1 MLDLKYFLPN
11 MLLFKNAPENDPYL
25 GNDFFWC
32 GSDGKGLA
40 HSVLVLWPVDKKFS
54 CRVIWSLFGCLV
66 VGCGARATLTIERLP
81 TLYLYYKINVYVH
94 GRRNGS
100 KNLWRISE
108 AGECTSELLEL
119 TSRDCAQLLL
129 GCRRAASCF
138 FKWRPGLFFFCHGHC
153 WLLNRRITETP

>member
-1 MLDLKYFLPN
+1 MSTIWGNGPLT
-11 MLLFKNAPENDPYL
+11 KNSVA
-25 GNDFFWC
+25 
-32 GSDGKGLA
+32 GS
-40 HSVLVLWPVDKKFS
+40 
-54 CRVIWSLFGCLV
+54 FGAFLV
-66 VGCGARATLTIERLP
+66 VWLLVVAQVTLTIERLP

-153 WLLNRRITETP
+153 WLLNRRITETPWLWKPSWARLWFPYKEITNRRQR